1 MKNTFKRLRGFKIK
15 QTWSSFTKIKEAFM
29 NCTEFASPGGLQN
42 WHLCLVSR
50 VSRDED
56 VERTLTCLQMK
67 KIKNKKRGKRGS

>member
-1 MKNTFKRLRGFKIK
+1 
-15 QTWSSFTKIKEAFM
+15 M
-29 NCTEFASPGGLQN
+29 NCTEFASPSGLQN